1 MVMGATIVAVPVEP
15 GLQTPEVRRGMGI
28 APQKCRT
35 GFMRAIRDIFYRRS

>member
-1 MVMGATIVAVPVEP
+1 MRAIIIAIPVEP

-35 GFMRAIRDIFYRRS
+35 GFMRAIWDILYRHS